1 MMQWYGFAGFV
12 FFRDS
17 TGQAQVPPSKNW
29 SLALPDPEIMLYI
42 YIAAGL
48 GQVEESRCI
57 ALRTSHH
64 LTLSHPD
71 QQVSLPFTFTSYGAG
86 FGISEKETGNQNNAK
101 GSQSKSKEAGGIN
114 RQSCA
119 LLSVFDLG
127 QCQAYS

>member
-1 MMQWYGFAGFV
+1 MALRALCFFV
-12 FFRDS
+12 IRPAKLRYLPRR
-17 TGQAQVPPSKNW
+17 TGVWHCQILRSC
-29 SLALPDPEIMLYI
+29 YI